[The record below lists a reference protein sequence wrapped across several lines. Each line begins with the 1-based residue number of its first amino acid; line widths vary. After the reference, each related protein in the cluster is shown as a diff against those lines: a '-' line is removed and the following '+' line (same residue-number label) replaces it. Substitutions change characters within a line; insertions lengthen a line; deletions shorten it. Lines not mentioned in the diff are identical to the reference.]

1 MINRRDFLITTS
13 TLAVSASWSEL
24 AFSQTVS
31 NELARILVG
40 FPPGGSTDVI
50 ARRLADKMR
59 GVYAPNVIVENKPG
73 AGAQIAV
80 TALKNSAPDGA
91 TLLVSPGAPFSV
103 YPFTYK
109 KLPYSVDEVQ
119 PVCMLATFPFA
130 FAVGPSVPLSVK
142 TLREYLDW
150 VRRNPNQGNYGS
162 PAAGSTPHL
171 VGELLAKQGA
181 THLTHVTYRGD
192 AAGIQDLLGGQLSG
206 YSTVLGSLL
215 PHLRS
220 DKVRLLAISGASR
233 SSFVPDVPTYKE
245 QGLAIEFTEW
255 FGLFAPAKVPAA
267 LVQKIGA
274 VVQGAMTEPEFTRT
288 LADFGMTPKI
298 TSAVDLAR
306 QIKTDSDQWGPVIRS
321 LGFTADS

>member
-1 MINRRDFLITTS
+1 MISRRNFLLTS
-13 TLAVSASWSEL
+13 SSLAAVSWGEPAS
-24 AFSQTVS
+24 AQTIHS
-31 NELARILVG
+31 DMARIIVG

-59 GVYAPNVIVENKPG
+59 GVYATNVIVENKPG
-73 AGAQIAV
+73 AGTQIAV
-80 TALKNSAPDGA
+80 TALKNSPPDGS

-109 KLPYSVDEVQ
+109 KLPYAIDDVQ

-130 FAVGPSVPLSVK
+130 FAVGPSVPASVK

-150 VRRNPNQGNYGS
+150 VNLNPNHGSYGS

-181 THLTHVTYRGD
+181 TKLIHVAYRGD
-192 AAGIQDLLGGQLSG
+192 AAGVQDLLGGQISG

-215 PHLRS
+215 PHLKS

-233 SSFVPDVPTYKE
+233 SSFAPDVPTYKE
-245 QGLAIEFTEW
+245 QGFAIDFTEW
-255 FGLFAPAKVPAA
+255 FGLFAPAKIPLA
-267 LVQKIGA
+267 LIQKIGSA
-274 VVQGAMTEPEFTRT
+274 VQGAMGDPAFART
-288 LADFGMTPKI
+288 LADFGMTPKVI
-298 TSAVDLAR
+298 GATELAR
-306 QIKTDSDQWGPVIRS
+306 QIKTDADQWAPIIKS

>member
-1 MINRRDFLITTS
+1 MITRRNFLVTS
-13 TLAVSASWSEL
+13 SSLAAVSWSEY
-24 AFSQTVS
+24 ASTQS
-31 NELARILVG
+31 MNIDLARIIVG

-59 GVYAPNVIVENKPG
+59 GVYALNVIVENKPG

-80 TALKNSAPDGA
+80 TALKNSPADGSV
-91 TLLVSPGAPFSV
+91 LMVSPGAPFSV

-109 KLPYSVDEVQ
+109 KLPYAVDEVQ

-130 FAVGPSVPLSVK
+130 FAVGPSVPATVK
-142 TLREYLDW
+142 TLRDYLDW
-150 VRRNPNQGNYGS
+150 IKRNPNQGNYGS

-181 THLTHVTYRGD
+181 TNLTHVAYRGD
-192 AAGIQDLLGGQLSG
+192 AAGIQDLMGGQLSG

-215 PHLRS
+215 PHLKS
-220 DKVRLLAISGASR
+220 DKVRLLAISGATR

-245 QGLAIEFTEW
+245 QGFAIDFTEW
-255 FGLFAPAKVPAA
+255 FGLFAPAKVP
-267 LVQKIGA
+267 LPLIQKIGSA
-274 VVQGAMTEPEFTRT
+274 AQDAMGDPAFTRT
-288 LADFGMTPKI
+288 LADYGMTPKVAN
-298 TSAVDLAR
+298 AVELAR
-306 QIKTDSDQWGPVIRS
+306 QIETDADQWGPIIKS